1 MIHRPTLLALA
12 AGMAVSGAA
21 LAQSADRPYYI
32 GLMQDFTHQS
42 NVLNSPSGSEVSDTV
57 STTTLRGGL
66 NLPFGRQRVYANA
79 VLNHQRYSDLDAR
92 DNNGYAIGAGL
103 DWSTIER
110 LSGSLAVNAN
120 RRQADFNSGGIV
132 PVSLS
137 NIERSDDFTARV
149 RLGVVTVLALE
160 GSLGQRRVSFS
171 APEFASREYKQD
183 NASLGFSYR
192 PSAILTLGTGVSGER
207 TRYLATAPGQTA
219 PDRSKRQDVY
229 GTATWVPTG
238 ASTVNARVSVGKT
251 EYDRATASD
260 FEGITGHLAWAWR
273 PTGRLNLTTSVSR
286 DTGQNSGFL
295 RLAEGV
301 TVSATDFSQ
310 VTNTLS
316 LRAGYDLTGK
326 ITLQGG
332 LAYARRNLVDG
343 FTGAGGSDNTTS
355 LALGARWAATRTL
368 AFGCDAG
375 RESRSASGAGSSDY
389 DNNRFGC
396 FGQITLD

>member
-21 LAQSADRPYYI
+21 IAQSADRPYYV
-32 GLMQDFTHQS
+32 GVMQDFTHQS
-42 NVLNSPSGSEVSDTV
+42 NVLNSPSGGEVSDTV

-66 NLPFGRQRVYANA
+66 NVPFGRQRVYANA
-79 VLNHQRYSDLDAR
+79 SLNHQRFSDLDAR
-92 DNNGYAIGAGL
+92 NNTGYAISAGL

-137 NIERSDDFTARV
+137 NIERSDDFTAKV
-149 RLGVVTVLALE
+149 RLGVVTTLAFE
-160 GSLGQRRVSFS
+160 GSAGQRRVSFS
-171 APEFASREYKQD
+171 APEFASREYRQD
-183 NASLGFSYR
+183 NASLGLSYR

-207 TRYLATAPGQTA
+207 TRYLAAAPLQSA

-238 ASTVNARVSVGKT
+238 ASTVSARVSFGKT
-251 EYDRATASD
+251 EYDRATAGD
-260 FEGITGHLAWAWR
+260 FKGVTGYLAWAWK
-273 PTGRLNLTTSVSR
+273 PTGRFNLTTTVSR
-286 DTGQNSGFL
+286 DTGQDSGFL

-343 FTGAGGSDNTTS
+343 FTGAAGTDNTTS

-375 RESRSASGAGSSDY
+375 RDSRTASGAGSSDY

-396 FGQITLD
+396 FGQFTLD